1 MSRESLQQDWAR
13 RLEEYSASGLSQ
25 KEWCQGN
32 DVPMHQFNYWRG
44 KLKQGKIT
52 SANPIAAEGENG
64 WWKLE
69 VLPEPPPLQ
78 NALDVRVGAATIKV
92 APGFDAKLL
101 AAVVQALGPGAG

>member
-1 MSRESLQQDWAR
+1 MSRESLQQEWAR

-44 KLKQGKIT
+44 KLKQGKVART
-52 SANPIAAEGENG
+52 NPVAAEGENG

-69 VLPEPPPLQ
+69 VLPQPTQLQ
-78 NALDVRVGAATIKV
+78 SALDVRVGAATIKV